1 MSIEC
6 GINSHDILEMT
17 DPMNNLIYFISE
29 LSIIFV
35 QSTYDILKRLIS

>member
-6 GINSHDILEMT
+6 RIISHDILEMT
-17 DPMNNLIYFISE
+17 DPMANLIYLISE
-29 LSIIFV
+29 LSIVLV